1 MSFDKKN
8 KCEHRKK
15 KEYIMILEKLKA
27 MVKEQLDIDVDKVTE
42 SADIKNDLGLDSL
55 DIVEILMTV
64 EEEWGIIIDDDETT
78 NIKTVGDVIALIEQK
93 TK

>member
-1 MSFDKKN
+1 
-8 KCEHRKK
+8 
-15 KEYIMILEKLKA
+15 MILEKLKA

-64 EEEWGIIIDDDETT
+64 EEVWGIIIDDDETT

>member
-1 MSFDKKN
+1 
-8 KCEHRKK
+8 
-15 KEYIMILEKLKA
+15 MILEKLKA

-42 SADIKNDLGLDSL
+42 SSDIKNDLGLDSL

-78 NIKTVGDVIALIEQK
+78 SLKTVGDVVALIEKK

>member
-1 MSFDKKN
+1 
-8 KCEHRKK
+8 
-15 KEYIMILEKLKA
+15 MILEKLKA

-42 SADIKNDLGLDSL
+42 SSDIKNDLGLDSL

-78 NIKTVGDVIALIEQK
+78 SLKTVGDVVTFIENCVN
-93 TK
+93 

>member
-1 MSFDKKN
+1 
-8 KCEHRKK
+8 
-15 KEYIMILEKLKA
+15 MILEKLKA

-42 SADIKNDLGLDSL
+42 STDIKNDLGLDSL

>member
-1 MSFDKKN
+1 
-8 KCEHRKK
+8 
-15 KEYIMILEKLKA
+15 MILEKLKA